1 MINVNNS
8 KRKVDLFLTFIKP
21 LPKTKHTL
29 TLQAQCQLSFKK
41 KETQS
46 KLKHEINYFR
56 AL

>member
-8 KRKVDLFLTFIKP
+8 KRKVDFFLTFIKP

-29 TLQAQCQLSFKK
+29 TLQSTMSIEFKK

-46 KLKHEINYFR
+46 KLQHKINYFR
-56 AL
+56 EL